1 MHPMVN
7 IALRAARR
15 AGRIV
20 LRAMDRAG
28 SLRVEEKAK
37 NDFVSEIDRAA
48 EDAIVDTIMRAY
60 PDHGVLGE
68 ERGAAR
74 PDAEYTW
81 IIDPLDGT
89 TNFLAGIPHFCIAIA
104 VRRGAVLEHGVV
116 VDPVHNEE
124 FSATRGAGARMNDAR
139 IRVTNT
145 RALERAI
152 VSTGIPYAQLERHL
166 ASYTEMLRACR
177 GGCRSVR
184 AMGAAALDLAY
195 VAAGRTDAFFQVGL
209 QPWDMA
215 APTVIVREAGG
226 FVADIAGGDRF
237 METGNLVAANPTVFR
252 ELMKTLRGAVQRSG
266 DEVLARG

>member
-124 FSATRGAGARMNDAR
+124 FSATRGAGARMNDVR

-145 RALERAI
+145 RALDRAI

-166 ASYTEMLRACR
+166 ESYTEMLRACR

-184 AMGAAALDLAY
+184 SMGAAALDLAY

-237 METGNLVAANPTVFR
+237 MDTGNLVAANPTVFR
-252 ELMKTLRGAVQRSG
+252 QLMKTLRGAIQRSG

>member
-1 MHPMVN
+1 
-7 IALRAARR
+7 AARG

-266 DEVLARG
+266 DQVLARG